1 MILLYCISMEKY
13 SQFPNVTEVASVNVE
28 ELHNERNTVHEIE
41 HKFEKVT
48 WNEELLTR
56 WLKRFYGLEVSIK
69 EKVDG
74 TFGMKVDTIPDGV
87 PQLPAGYGIK
97 GGGARTM
104 LRSMLQ
110 IEAEPPRD
118 IDLVYVGQDEQ
129 DMEVSRKLAETH
141 MPDDF
146 DFGYGVERLEED
158 YFSSRDFTWN
168 EVLYT
173 DGQVVCSKQC
183 LLDTVRNVVRIA
195 DYEKQ
200 ESYRGDPFFVKPK
213 LLAKAVRFVAA
224 ARAHGNNKMALSED
238 TDQAVEMGIDYWHI
252 ALHLNRSFEQD
263 QAVAQEYVEELI
275 NRGLL
280 PSTIQDGIGALH
292 YLSEETDFI
301 FRAEAADVLDKEIR
315 LAEELSLEKEML
327 GEDGYEK
334 YGQYSNITPFWN
346 SAK

>member
-1 MILLYCISMEKY
+1 MLYYISMEKSPQY
-13 SQFPNVTEVASVNVE
+13 SSAAEAAPINVE
-28 ELHNERNTVHEIE
+28 TLHNERNTVHAIE
-41 HKFEKVT
+41 QKFEKVS

-56 WLKRFYGLEVSIK
+56 WLKRFYDLEVEIK
-69 EKVDG
+69 ENNNG
-74 TFGMKVDTIPDGV
+74 TFGMKVDTMQDGV
-87 PQLPAGYGIK
+87 PQLPEGYGIK
-97 GGGARTM
+97 GGGARAA
-104 LRSMLQ
+104 LRSILQ

-129 DMEVSRKLAETH
+129 NMEVSRQLAETY
-141 MPDDF
+141 MPDDLE
-146 DFGYGVERLEED
+146 FGYGVETLEED

-168 EVLYT
+168 ELLYT

-183 LLDTVRNVVRIA
+183 LLDTVRNVVRIT

-200 ESYRGDPFFVKPK
+200 ESYRGDPFFVNPK

-252 ALHLNRSFEQD
+252 ALHLNRSFEQGE
-263 QAVAQEYVEELI
+263 AVAQEYVEELI

-280 PSTIQDGIGALH
+280 PSTIQDGVGALH

-301 FRAEAADVLDKEIR
+301 FRAEAADVLDREIQ
-315 LAEELSLEKEML
+315 LAEELDLEIKMS

-334 YGQYSNITPFWN
+334 YGQYSNITPFWHP
-346 SAK
+346 AK